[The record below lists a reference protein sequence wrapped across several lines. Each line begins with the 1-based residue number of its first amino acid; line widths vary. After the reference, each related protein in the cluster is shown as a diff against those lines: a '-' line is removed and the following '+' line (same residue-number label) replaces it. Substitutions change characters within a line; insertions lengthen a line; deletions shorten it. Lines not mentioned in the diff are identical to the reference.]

1 MVGNA
6 ETIQCLAITNVTLSV
21 DSVEFI
27 WIAPD
32 GSYIVNNSRLTIS
45 QINAELNNY
54 TSILQFDY
62 LMEGDE
68 GNYTCDVT
76 TLIFNVSD
84 EGLAE
89 IQSLN
94 SKYVFVCVYICI
106 MAIRYIQQIYDPSL
120 RFTTDKTK
128 CEKFING

>member
-1 MVGNA
+1 M
-6 ETIQCLAITNVTLSV
+6 TLSV

-94 SKYVFVCVYICI
+94 SKYVYVCVYI
-106 MAIRYIQQIYDPSL
+106 
-120 RFTTDKTK
+120 
-128 CEKFING
+128 